1 MNWLLTIVGLL
12 VFLFFIVAIT
22 KLTVIIDLHHA
33 GDDDHIIIKL
43 FAWSGIIRYTIKI
56 PLIKIDKESPGI
68 VVKHEENAGDQTD
81 KSNKGKDKFT
91 PREILRGFEDT
102 AKIVQH
108 VVHLHKIVRQFLSK
122 VYITK
127 FNWNTTLGIGDAAQ
141 TGLIVGLGWS
151 LKGTLLG
158 VISQYMKLM
167 VHPAISITPSFQIP
181 ISETKLSCIFH
192 FRIGHAILAGIRLVK
207 YWKGGLPK
215 FKTKP
220 LSMLS
225 GNQNKSV

>member
-1 MNWLLTIVGLL
+1 VNWLLIIIGILL
-12 VFLFFIVAIT
+12 FLFILIAIT
-22 KLTVIIDLHHA
+22 KLTVLVDLHHA
-33 GDDDHIIIKL
+33 GDDDHIIIKFL
-43 FAWSGIIRYTIKI
+43 AWFGIIRYTIKI

-68 VVKHEENAGDQTD
+68 VVKHEEIAGNQTE
-81 KSNKGKDKFT
+81 KSNKGKNKFT
-91 PREILRGFEDT
+91 PKDILLSIEDT
-102 AKIVQH
+102 TKIIQHVVNIHKIVQ
-108 VVHLHKIVRQFLSK
+108 QFLSR
-122 VYITK
+122 VSISK

-141 TGLIVGLGWS
+141 TGLIVGLGWT
-151 LKGTLLG
+151 LKGTLIG
-158 VISQYMKLM
+158 VVSQYMQLK
-167 VHPAISITPSFQIP
+167 VHPTISITPSFQIP